1 MEKSQIAKDLV
12 IKVQTGVV
20 GPNKIPVYQ
29 KLKLINIDQENTDE
43 DIYSVCS
50 AISNLMEPDMP
61 KVFQRVDRY
70 LLTN

>member
-12 IKVQTGVV
+12 IKVQTGVS
-20 GPNKIPVYQ
+20 GTNNTPVYQ

-50 AISNLMEPDMP
+50 AMANLMDPNMP